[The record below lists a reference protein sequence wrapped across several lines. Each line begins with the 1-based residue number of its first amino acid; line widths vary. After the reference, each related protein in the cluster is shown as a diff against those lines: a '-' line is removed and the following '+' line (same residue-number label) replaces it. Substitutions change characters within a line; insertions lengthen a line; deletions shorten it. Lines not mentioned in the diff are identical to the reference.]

1 MPDESNESE
10 AGDRVARDVLDS
22 ILEGCQVVG
31 FDWRYLYVN
40 DAVVQQGQRAREDL
54 LGRTMMECYPGIDE
68 TPMFATLRRCM
79 VARSHE
85 RLENEFAFPDGSTGF
100 FELRFLPVVNGVCI
114 LSMDITQ
121 RKRSEA
127 ALASSEEQLRHA
139 QKMEAV
145 GRLAGGVAHDFNNL
159 LSVVLS
165 YTGLMLYNLPADHPH
180 HPDLLEI
187 QRAGLRAAELTRQL
201 LTFSRHRVV
210 QPAIIDLNQLVAG
223 MHRMIARLLGPGVEV
238 TVLPGSQLGRVK
250 ADAGQLEQVLMNL
263 VVNARDA
270 MPLGGRL
277 TIQTGDVE
285 LDEEYAQ
292 QHLGVVPGPHV
303 KLVVT
308 DTGTGMDR
316 ATQTHIFEPF
326 FTTKGT
332 GHGTGLGLATVFGI
346 VQQNGGHVWVYSEPG
361 HGTTFKVYLPQAH
374 GGDDALPTPTPTPTP
389 NAGVPAEALATGTIL
404 LVEDDEYVRASTGNV
419 LRRAGYEVLEAA
431 SASEALGLAERFDGV
446 IHLLLTD
453 VVLPRVAGPELAGR
467 LHAARPGV
475 PVLFMSGYT
484 DEAIVGHGILE
495 TGLAYIEKPIT
506 VDLLT
511 RRVREAMRS
520 GAWSRFE

>member
-1 MPDESNESE
+1 MPDGSKECE
-10 AGDRVARDVLDS
+10 AGDRVARDVVDS
-22 ILEGCQVVG
+22 LLEGCQVVG

-40 DAVVQQGQRAREDL
+40 DAVVQHGQRAREAL

-79 VARSHE
+79 FERTHE
-85 RLENEFAFPDGSTGF
+85 RLENEFTFPDGSTGF

-114 LSMDITQ
+114 LSMDITE

-127 ALASSEEQLRHA
+127 ALARSEEQLRHA

-165 YTGLMLYNLPADHPH
+165 YTGLMLSNLPKEHPH
-180 HPDLLEI
+180 HPDLHEI

-210 QPAIIDLNQLVAG
+210 QPAVVDLNKLVGA

-238 TVLPGSQLGRVK
+238 TVLAGAQLGRVK

-270 MPLGGRL
+270 MPRGGKL

-285 LDEEYAQ
+285 LDEEYAR
-292 QHLGVVPGPHV
+292 QHLGVTPGPYV

-316 ATQTHIFEPF
+316 ATQAHIFEPF
-326 FTTKGT
+326 FTTKAP

-346 VQQNGGHVWVYSEPG
+346 VQQSGGHVWVYSEPG
-361 HGTTFKVYLPQAH
+361 VGTTFKVYLPRAR
-374 GGDDALPTPTPTPTP
+374 GGDDAQ
-389 NAGVPAEALATGTIL
+389 PAPSKSAAEPADGLAAGTIL
-404 LVEDDEYVRASTGNV
+404 LVEDDEYVRASTRNV

-431 SASEALGLAERFDGV
+431 SAVEALRVAEGYEPAIDM
-446 IHLLLTD
+446 LLTD
-453 VVLPRVAGPELAGR
+453 VVLPRMTGPQLADR
-467 LHAARPGV
+467 LRATRPGL

-484 DEAIVGHGILE
+484 DEAIVEHGILE
-495 TGLAYIEKPIT
+495 AGLAYIEKPIT

-511 RRVREAMRS
+511 RRVREVLQKPGSRS
-520 GAWSRFE
+520 

>member
-1 MPDESNESE
+1 MPDGSKESE
-10 AGDRVARDVLDS
+10 AANRVARDVVESL
-22 ILEGCQVVG
+22 LEGCQVIG

-79 VARSHE
+79 EERSHE
-85 RLENEFAFPDGSTGF
+85 RLENEFTFPDGSTGF
-100 FELRFLPVVNGVCI
+100 FELRFLPVVNGACV

-127 ALASSEEQLRHA
+127 ALARTEEQLRHA

-165 YTGLMLYNLPADHPH
+165 YTGLMLHNLPDDHPH
-180 HPDLLEI
+180 HPDLHEI

-210 QPAIIDLNQLVAG
+210 QPAVIDLNQLVAG
-223 MHRMIARLLGPGVEV
+223 MHRMIARLLGPAVEV
-238 TVLPGSQLGRVK
+238 TVLPGSELGRVK

-270 MPLGGRL
+270 MPRGGKL
-277 TIQTGDVE
+277 TIQTGDVA
-285 LDEEYAQ
+285 LDEEYAR
-292 QHLGVVPGPHV
+292 QHLGVVPGPYV

-316 ATQTHIFEPF
+316 ATQAHIFEPF
-326 FTTKGT
+326 FTTKGV

-346 VQQNGGHVWVYSEPG
+346 VQQSGGHIWVYSEPG
-361 HGTTFKVYLPQAH
+361 HGTTFKVYLPRALE
-374 GGDDALPTPTPTPTP
+374 GDDAWRSTAPT
-389 NAGVPAEALATGTIL
+389 AAVPSGAPATGTIL

-419 LRRAGYEVLEAA
+419 LRRAGYEVIEAA
-431 SASEALGLAERFDGV
+431 SAMEALDVAERFDGV

-453 VVLPRVAGPELAGR
+453 VVLPRVAGPELAQMLR
-467 LHAARPGV
+467 HARPGL

-495 TGLAYIEKPIT
+495 TGLPYVEKPIT
-506 VDLLT
+506 VELLT
-511 RRVREAMRS
+511 RRVREAM
-520 GAWSRFE
+520 GGP